1 MQPVTEISRQ
11 ALVEAFAERARAVSA
26 LVSTVENVQEAAR
39 IIATSEVPSTTGRY
53 TATTQTLATYPELRS
68 ALQAHGVDL
77 RVAEDLEADS
87 QVPADT
93 AVALAGDIGIV
104 LGQAGVAET
113 GSFLSVEE
121 TLPSRLLGMLADTVY
136 AILPAANIVPTMD
149 EIGRRLEQL
158 SRQGTR
164 YVSLITGPS
173 RTADIERV
181 LTIGVQGPKVLH
193 VLVVDE
199 GRKAEDE

>member
-1 MQPVTEISRQ
+1 MQTVSELSKQ
-11 ALVEAFAERARAVSA
+11 ALLEAFAERARAVAA
-26 LVSTVENVQEAAR
+26 LVSTVESVEDAAR
-39 IIATSEVPSTTGRY
+39 IIATSEVPTTTARY
-53 TATTQTLATYPELRS
+53 TATSQVLQRYTQLREVLRS
-68 ALQAHGVDL
+68 HNVEL
-77 RVAEDLEADS
+77 RVAEDLEEDPQAPS
-87 QVPADT
+87 GT
-93 AVALAGDIGIV
+93 AARLAGDVGIV

-136 AILPAANIVPTMD
+136 AIVPAGSIVPTLD
-149 EIGRRLEQL
+149 EIGSRLSQL
-158 SRQGTR
+158 SREGTR
-164 YVSLITGPS
+164 YVSLVTGPS

-199 GRKAEDE
+199 GKAEEK